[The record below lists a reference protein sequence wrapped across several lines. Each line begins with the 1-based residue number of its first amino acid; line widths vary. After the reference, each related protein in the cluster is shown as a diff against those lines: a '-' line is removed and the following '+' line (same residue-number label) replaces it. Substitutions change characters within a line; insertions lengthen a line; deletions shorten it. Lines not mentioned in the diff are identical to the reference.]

1 MQTENRTGTKNIL
14 FTHYGD
20 NWIRGSERCLL
31 DLMTNIDT
39 KKYTP
44 ILWCNQ
50 PIMAQQARALG
61 IKVFCSH
68 FSILLGWQAPRF
80 NVLNF
85 LRLIK
90 EAKQLITTLHIDIV
104 HANSAVPCQWLNIA
118 ARQLHVPLLCQ
129 IHAIYPLRDRLT
141 FGLYHVSKVVGVSQY
156 VMRPFYQDNLPVSRR
171 QVIPNGIDDK
181 KLSQQAL
188 IDLHHGLNIS
198 CGTFV
203 IAAVGSLI
211 KRKGMD
217 LIIDA
222 LALLLKKQLPMHLLI
237 IGDGP
242 EKEALTAQIASLG
255 LQQQVTLLGE
265 QDNVMGILRG
275 TVNLFVSGAREE
287 AFGLVF
293 AEASLAGLAIVGP
306 YIGGIPEV
314 VKNNE
319 TGLLV
324 SPENSFALSIA
335 IEKLY
340 QSPSLEYRLA
350 KSGQK
355 HILENFT
362 IRHNAQQFEQTYQTL
377 LQTPEVFS
385 PWYTNTSWMTSLVH
399 GCQRFMKRGQHH
411 EA

>member
-1 MQTENRTGTKNIL
+1 MQTENISDTKNIL

-31 DLMTNIDT
+31 DLMKNID
-39 KKYTP
+39 KQKYKP

-50 PIMAQQARALG
+50 PIMAQQAKALG
-61 IKVFCSH
+61 IDVVRSD

-80 NVLNF
+80 NIVNF
-85 LRLIK
+85 MRLIK
-90 EAKQLITTLHIDIV
+90 QAKQLITEFHIDAV
-104 HANSAVPCQWLNIA
+104 HANSAAPCQWLNIA
-118 ARQLHVPLLCQ
+118 ARQSHVPLLCQ
-129 IHAIYPLRDRLT
+129 VHAIYPLRDRLT
-141 FGLYHVSKVVGVSQY
+141 LGLYHVSKIVAVSQY
-156 VMRPFYQDNLPVSRR
+156 VMAPFYQDNLPVSRR
-171 QVIPNGIDDK
+171 QVISNGIDDQCLLAQQVVDLR
-181 KLSQQAL
+181 LS
-188 IDLHHGLNIS
+188 LNIS

-203 IAAVGSLI
+203 IATVGSLI

-222 LALLLKKQLPMHLLI
+222 FSKLLKKQLPMHLLI

-242 EKEALTAQIASLG
+242 EKEALTGQIASLG
-255 LQQQVTLLGE
+255 LQKKVTLLGE

-306 YIGGIPEV
+306 SIGGIPEV

-324 SPENSFALSIA
+324 IPENSFALSDA

-340 QSPSLEYRLA
+340 QSPALEHRLA

-362 IRHNAQQFEQTYQTL
+362 IRHNAQQFEQAYQTL

-385 PWYTNTSWMTSLVH
+385 PWYTNVSWMTSVVH